1 MRSPVEIIKKRQRE
15 NEIARNKFSFTHQY
29 FEMNKT
35 LIIAGIVFVFATSI
49 VVIGSGAIQ
58 SAQACPD
65 TNSGTAA
72 PNANQTTTN
81 ILNAQQPPSQ

>member
-1 MRSPVEIIKKRQRE
+1 
-15 NEIARNKFSFTHQY
+15 
-29 FEMNKT
+29 MNKT

-58 SAQACPD
+58 SAQACPN
-65 TNSGTAA
+65 TSSGTAA

-81 ILNAQQPPSQ
+81 SLNAQQPPSQLASVLCLRL